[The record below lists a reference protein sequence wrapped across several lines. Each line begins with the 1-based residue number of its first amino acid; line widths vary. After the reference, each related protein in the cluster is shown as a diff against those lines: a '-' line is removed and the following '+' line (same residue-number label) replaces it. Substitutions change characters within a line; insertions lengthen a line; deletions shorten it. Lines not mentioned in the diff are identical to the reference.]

1 MLYNVWKMFR
11 REWDIMCS
19 EKIIEIRNLGK
30 GFRKGKQKQTVL
42 EDLSLTVHRGEMV
55 SIMGPSG
62 TGKSTLLHIIGCL
75 DIPDSGSYRLC
86 GEETAA
92 FSDARR
98 ARVRNQFFGFV
109 MQQFALIEEETV
121 ADNMEVPLLFS
132 NRGIFQ
138 NADKVEQ
145 ILKLFHMEGYA
156 DKKVR
161 NLSGGEKQRIAI
173 ARALINQPEMILA
186 DEPTGALDRNTTRE
200 IMELLK
206 SLNQQGKT
214 ILLITHDPVVA
225 SYCTTQYELVDRK
238 LKNVLQPSSTP

>member
-1 MLYNVWKMFR
+1 
-11 REWDIMCS
+11 MCS